1 MRLRWIVLALGLAP
15 VWGQRASLALDPAAG
30 KTADELVE
38 IALRQNGELLA
49 GREQVKAAYGGI
61 TQAGLKANPSL
72 ESSESRQLTGSMS
85 TFMIGASLP
94 LELYHRRERRIEVA
108 QSSAVMTGAEQ
119 ANRERLLRGEVETK
133 FGEVLASI
141 RNLQVV
147 EELLELNRKAL
158 ELTQTR
164 VDQGAIPPLDANLL
178 RVEVNRIDSQRVDL
192 EAKAG
197 IHLLELKNLLGMRAE
212 ENLRLKGSLELVPEA
227 GGLESSPDA
236 RPDVLSMRAGENLAA
251 ARLRQAETEARP
263 DIRVSANYQR
273 NNSSFDLNGLNAA
286 GQIRPI
292 QGVFHF
298 LAVGVSITLPVRN
311 KNQGA
316 IEVAAAQVQESK
328 RRREYAELTA
338 AREVA
343 TAELARDKALQ
354 GLRIYREGVRG
365 QASQNLEVIRR
376 TYELGRT
383 QLLDVIAEQRRF
395 IDIEMGYTDALSRL
409 YQAAVRLRTV
419 TGGR

>member
-1 MRLRWIVLALGLAP
+1 MRLRWIVLALGLVPA
-15 VWGQRASLALDPAAG
+15 WGQRTSPILDPVSG
-30 KTADELVE
+30 KTADDLV
-38 IALRQNGELLA
+38 ALALTQNGELLA
-49 GREQVKAAYGGI
+49 GRELVKAAYGNI

-72 ESSESRQLTGSMS
+72 DSSESRQLTGSMS
-85 TFMIGASLP
+85 TFMVGASLP
-94 LELYHRRERRIEVA
+94 LELYHRRERRVEVA
-108 QSSAVMTGAEQ
+108 QGVAVATGAEQ
-119 ANRERLLRGEVETK
+119 ANRERLLRGEVEAK
-133 FGEVLASI
+133 FGAVLASI

-147 EELLELNRKAL
+147 EELLDLNRKAL

-164 VDQGAIPPLDANLL
+164 ADQGATPPLDANLL
-178 RVEVNRIDSQRVDL
+178 RVEVNRIDAQRVEM

-197 IHLLELKNLLGMRAE
+197 IDLLELKSLLGMRPDE
-212 ENLRLKGSLELVPEA
+212 DLRLKGSLDLVPE
-227 GGLESSPDA
+227 GRGLESSLEV
-236 RPDVLSMRAGENLAA
+236 RPDLVSIRAGENVAA

-263 DIRVSANYQR
+263 DVKVSANYQR
-273 NNSSFDLNGLNAA
+273 SNSSFDLNGLNAA
-286 GQIRPI
+286 GQVRPI

-316 IEVAAAQVQESK
+316 IEVAVAQVQESK
-328 RRREYAELTA
+328 RRREYSELTA

-343 TAELARDKALQ
+343 VALLARDKAQ
-354 GLRIYREGVRG
+354 EGLKIYRDGVRG

-395 IDIEMGYTDALSRL
+395 IDIEMGYTDALTRL
-409 YQAAVRLRTV
+409 YQATVRLRTV
-419 TGGR
+419 TGGW